1 MRMPGMRWMLFG
13 VLSLC
18 AAGPVLAQ
26 GVQATKQGV
35 VQTKGDAVG
44 RRLELA
50 DDLLEQ
56 TQRVFRLYVQILLDV
71 ETERSRLRKAEAVAL
86 VSGNID
92 RLSKEP
98 LAPAQLAL
106 LTELDAIW
114 SDMLRQVGSTPSK
127 EGLAA
132 LLPKNDKLL
141 ATSEKLADSL
151 ASDQKGKADVIHL
164 IGRQEM
170 LIQRI
175 ARNYFVYHAGYK
187 TPAVK
192 ASLQSLLDRFV
203 MVEEQMSEFGSSNPR
218 FKQQIELAN
227 VQIIFLKN
235 HVAGLDGAGKVEW
248 EGMSRL
254 ATRLR
259 EAMHELR
266 QVVEKG

>member
-1 MRMPGMRWMLFG
+1 MRMFGMRWVACGF
-13 VLSLC
+13 LSLC
-18 AAGPVLAQ
+18 MAGPVAAQ
-26 GVQATKQGV
+26 GVQAAKQGV
-35 VQTKGDAVG
+35 VQVKGDSVG

-71 ETERSRLRKAEAVAL
+71 EAEKSRLRKAEAVAL

-98 LAPAQLAL
+98 LAPAQQAL
-106 LTELDAIW
+106 LTELDATW

-175 ARNYFVYHAGYK
+175 ARNYFVYHAGYRSA
-187 TPAVK
+187 AVK
-192 ASLQSLLDRFV
+192 TTLQSLLDRFV
-203 MVEEQMSEFGSSNPR
+203 MVEEQMSEFGSSNPK

-227 VQIIFLKN
+227 VQVIFLKN
-235 HVAGLDGAGKVEW
+235 HVAGLDSAGKAEW
-248 EGMSRL
+248 ESMSRL